1 MTTFTGPPA
10 DAIRNKPIT
19 ELLKQVLQ
27 TAAEAAGVDKVI
39 ITSGGQDALGEGTRR
54 TGSTRHDRGR
64 AADLQLR
71 VNGSTPTFTDETAD
85 PIILSFVKAAAAAG
99 ATGIGAGVTYMGNR
113 TMHVGFGT
121 SVADHTKLTWG
132 AEGKSATAP
141 QWLRDACAAG
151 WAEPNAPHGPAP
163 IVVAP
168 GRYQVIARGGLF
180 LRGGPGTS
188 FAPPLKML
196 APGDE
201 LNVVALSTVDRA
213 WAQVDLEGDGLLD
226 GFVFASFL
234 APAGVMAGREH
245 APEPGDH
252 A

>member
-1 MTTFTGPPA
+1 MIEFTGPPA

-19 ELLKQVLQ
+19 DGLKQVLRA
-27 TAAEAAGVDKVI
+27 AAEAAGVDKVI

-54 TGSTRHDRGR
+54 TGSTRHDHGR

-71 VNGSTPTFTDETAD
+71 INGSTASFTDQAAD
-85 PIILSFVKAAAAAG
+85 PVILSFVKAVAAAG
-99 ATGIGAGVTYMGNR
+99 ATGIGAGVTYMGPR

-121 SVADHTKLTWG
+121 SVSDHNKLTWG
-132 AEGKSATAP
+132 AQGASANAP

-151 WAEPNAPHGPAP
+151 WAQPNP
-163 IVVAP
+163 VVAGPPVVITP
-168 GRYQVIARGGLF
+168 GRYQVIARGGLL

-188 FAPPLKML
+188 FTPPLKML

-213 WAQVDLEGDGLLD
+213 WAQVDIEGDGLLD

-234 APAGVMAGREH
+234 APAAAGDN
-245 APEPGDH
+245 A
-252 A
+252 